1 MTIRVVHYI
10 NQFFANIGGEEK
22 ADHQPEVREGVVGP
36 GLGLQ
41 QALGEEAQVVAT
53 VICGDGFYG
62 EHTDEAR
69 AKCLEFV
76 KAQKPD
82 LFIAGPA
89 FNAGR
94 YGFACGDIA
103 ATVGNELGIPAVT
116 AMYHENPG
124 VELYAK
130 KDYPN
135 TYIVPCADSARGMGK
150 ALPAM
155 AKLGLKLAKHE
166 PMGPARIEGYIHRGM
181 RKSFFQEKSG
191 AERAVEMLLK
201 KLRGEEFRTEY
212 EMPVFKKIPPAE
224 PIKDLKHATIALVTS
239 GGIVPK
245 GNPDHIEA
253 SSATRFG
260 TYCIE
265 GVQSVDAEHYA
276 TAHGGYDPSYAN
288 ADPNRVLPVDVLR
301 EMEKEGVFKKLYGY
315 FSTTVGNGTSTANA
329 KKFGLAIG
337 EQLKK
342 DGVDAVILTST

>member
-10 NQFFANIGGEEK
+10 NQFFANIGGEEM

-36 GLGLQ
+36 GLGLNT
-41 QALGEEAQVVAT
+41 ALGEEAEIVAT
-53 VICGDGFYG
+53 VICGDGYYG
-62 EHTDEAR
+62 EHTEDAR
-69 AKCLEFV
+69 AKCLEMV

-116 AMYHENPG
+116 SMYHENPG

-155 AKLGLKLAKHE
+155 AQLGLKLAKGE
-166 PMGPARIEGYIHRGM
+166 QMGPARLEGYIHRGM
-181 RKSFFQEKSG
+181 RKSFFHEKSG
-191 AERAVEMLLK
+191 AERAVEMLLH

-212 EMPVFKKIPPAE
+212 EMPVFKKIPPAA
-224 PIKDLKHATIALVTS
+224 PIKDLKHARIALVTT

-245 GNPDHIEA
+245 SNPDHIRE
-253 SSATRFG
+253 SSAESCREYDISQLDNLTA
-260 TYCIE
+260 
-265 GVQSVDAEHYA
+265 DHY
-276 TAHGGYDPSYAN
+276 
-288 ADPNRVLPVDVLR
+288 
-301 EMEKEGVFKKLYGY
+301 
-315 FSTTVGNGTSTANA
+315 
-329 KKFGLAIG
+329 
-337 EQLKK
+337 
-342 DGVDAVILTST
+342 

>member
-116 AMYHENPG
+116 SMYHENPG

-150 ALPAM
+150 ALPEM
-155 AKLGLKLAKHE
+155 AKLGD
-166 PMGPARIEGYIHRGM
+166 
-181 RKSFFQEKSG
+181 RKSTRLNSSHSD
-191 AERAVEMLLK
+191 RS
-201 KLRGEEFRTEY
+201 R
-212 EMPVFKKIPPAE
+212 MP
-224 PIKDLKHATIALVTS
+224 
-239 GGIVPK
+239 
-245 GNPDHIEA
+245 
-253 SSATRFG
+253 SSA
-260 TYCIE
+260 
-265 GVQSVDAEHYA
+265 
-276 TAHGGYDPSYAN
+276 
-288 ADPNRVLPVDVLR
+288 
-301 EMEKEGVFKKLYGY
+301 
-315 FSTTVGNGTSTANA
+315 
-329 KKFGLAIG
+329 
-337 EQLKK
+337 
-342 DGVDAVILTST
+342 